1 VDPAEGQRIRF
12 CTTDD
17 GVRIAY
23 AVCGH
28 GPPLLKTAHWL
39 SHVEYDWDSPVWRPW
54 LRFLS
59 RHRTFVRYD
68 PRGCGLSDRDVDD
81 VSLDGWLRD
90 VEAVVRDAGLTRYEL
105 LGMSQGGPVAIQ
117 HARRASDAVTRLVL
131 YGAYARG
138 RLHRGLPPAE
148 KAAGDA
154 LPQLIRSG
162 WGRVNPAFRQLF
174 TSLFLPGGSAEQ
186 VAWFNELQRRSATP
200 ETAARIVAAC
210 DELDVTEAASSL
222 RLPAL
227 VLHARGDARV
237 PVDEGRLLAALIP
250 RADFAELE
258 SDNHVL
264 LEEEAAWA
272 TFRERVAAFLAFPA
286 EEHRPAGADQRP
298 ELTVRERDVL
308 ALVAEGLE
316 NKAIARRLGLAP
328 KTVRNYV
335 SNVLSKLGAATRTE
349 AAATWWQDHAPGGP
363 SRGRYTGGAGGDP
376 PPRR

>member
-28 GPPLLKTAHWL
+28 GPALVKTAHWL

-81 VSLDGWLRD
+81 VSQDGWMRD
-90 VEAVVRDAGLTRYEL
+90 LEAVVRDAGLTRYEL

-117 HARRASDAVTRLVL
+117 HARRAPHAVTRLVL

-148 KAAGDA
+148 KVAGDA
-154 LPQLIRSG
+154 LPHLIRTG
-162 WGRVNPAFRQLF
+162 WGRANPAFRQLF

-210 DELDVTEAASSL
+210 DDLDVTEAASEL
-222 RLPAL
+222 RLPTL

-250 RADFAELE
+250 DAAFVELDSE
-258 SDNHVL
+258 NHVL

-272 TFRERVAAFLAFPA
+272 TFRQRLAAFLELPPEADTRSA
-286 EEHRPAGADQRP
+286 ARPRA
-298 ELTVRERDVL
+298 ELTARERDVL

-335 SNVLSKLGAATRTE
+335 SNVLSKVGAATRTE
-349 AAATWWQDHAPGGP
+349 AAATWWNDEAQ
-363 SRGRYTGGAGGDP
+363 RGADRAGYTGGPRGDP
-376 PPRR
+376 PRRR